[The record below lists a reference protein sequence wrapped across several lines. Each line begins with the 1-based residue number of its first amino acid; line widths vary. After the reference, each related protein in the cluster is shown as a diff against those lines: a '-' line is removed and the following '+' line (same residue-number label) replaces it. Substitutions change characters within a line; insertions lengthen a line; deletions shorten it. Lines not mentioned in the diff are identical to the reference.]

1 MEVKTNSYYKAVYI
15 LCFIFASLLVVTC
28 LLGILGVSM
37 SNEMFAEMYQEYLNQ
52 VGDPDLALAYV
63 NSVKVMTYVLF
74 VIGLI
79 CAGMTYAEGGIFV
92 KLSKMDD
99 KTAYEKYNFA
109 LAWVIVSFFFCGILI
124 AGLALAGLLAVQK
137 KQKENYLAGNV
148 GDVNVQPQTQTND
161 VNVASGVPAQTKP
174 ACSKNEPDY
183 SLENMEKVR
192 DRLVKLQE
200 IKDLGAINDEEYATI
215 RAEIMQ
221 SITPKPE
228 KKEEQAPVVDPVA
241 EQRAK
246 RLAKLDELKAV
257 GAITEEEYEKLKAKV
272 ENE

>member
-1 MEVKTNSYYKAVYI
+1 
-15 LCFIFASLLVVTC
+15 
-28 LLGILGVSM
+28 M
-37 SNEMFAEMYQEYLNQ
+37 SNEIFAQIYQDYLNQ
-52 VGDPDLALAYV
+52 VGDPDLANAYV
-63 NSVKVMTYVLF
+63 ESVRVVTYVFF
-74 VIGLI
+74 VIGFI

-109 LAWVIVSFFFCGILI
+109 LAWVVVSFLFCGILI
-124 AGLALAGLLAVQK
+124 AGLALAGLLTVQK
-137 KQKENYLAGNV
+137 KQKESYLVGNV
-148 GDVNVQPQTQTND
+148 NEMNVQPQAQTNS
-161 VNVASGVPAQTKP
+161 VNIASGVSAQTKATP
-174 ACSKNEPDY
+174 AKNETDY

-192 DRLVKLQE
+192 ERLVKLQE

-221 SITPKPE
+221 SITPKPA
-228 KKEEQAPVVDPVA
+228 KKEEPAPVLDPVA
-241 EQRAK
+241 EKRAK

-257 GAITEEEYEKLKAKV
+257 GAISDEEYEKLKAKV